1 MTIDGQATSI
11 EDKESMLQCFKRNAK
26 KAANYTVNLAKE
38 TVEYAIANPED
49 VMLLIATIAL
59 VDMESSLDSIE
70 EATEVSATV
79 DVLNYSDN
87 LGA

>member
-1 MTIDGQATSI
+1 MAFINL
-11 EDKESMLQCFKRNAK
+11 EKVKE
-26 KAANYTVNLAKE
+26 KAIAAGNYTVNLAKE

>member
-1 MTIDGQATSI
+1 
-11 EDKESMLQCFKRNAK
+11 
-26 KAANYTVNLAKE
+26 
-38 TVEYAIANPED
+38 
-49 VMLLIATIAL
+49 MLLIATIAL